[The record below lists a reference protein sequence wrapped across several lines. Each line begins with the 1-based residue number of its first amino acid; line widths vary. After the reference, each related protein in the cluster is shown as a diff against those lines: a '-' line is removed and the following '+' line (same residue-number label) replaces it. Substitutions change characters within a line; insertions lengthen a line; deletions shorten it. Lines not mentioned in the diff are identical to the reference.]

1 MMNKPS
7 INVAIA
13 GLGVIGS
20 GVATVI
26 QDHESK
32 NAPIKLVKILEANPD
47 GQYSKPFY
55 KQSPELFTQDLQAF
69 LNDPKI
75 DVIVET
81 IGGRVFSKTLIE
93 AAFKHG
99 KHVVSANKDLIA
111 TEGKALLELA
121 QQSEKHFLFE
131 ASVGGAIPVIRLME
145 NYFSLSD
152 VEEVSGILNGT
163 TNYILSEIDEN
174 HATFKTVL
182 KEAQA
187 KGYAEQDPTNDVKG
201 YDARYKI
208 SILIYLIT
216 GKWIAV
222 DEIEVEGIDHLE
234 LSDFEYAKRMNRT
247 IKLIAY
253 LCRQEASLDT
263 FVMPLMVPQEHTLA
277 KIGGATNIVVV
288 KGKYSDE
295 ISLVGQGAGSHPTAS
310 AIVSDIYKIKNT
322 AFSPTLSG
330 LDHSFEVRP
339 FSEYMFKHT
348 LRIDI
353 NDQPGI
359 VGDIGS
365 ILAKYHINI
374 YALEQLP
381 QYHHREGTREKTVF
395 HLTLEA
401 CQEGIV
407 RKAIEEINEANYMA
421 SPVFVLRELCH

>member
-1 MMNKPS
+1 MSKGT
-7 INVAIA
+7 INVGIA

-26 QDHESK
+26 QDHEAK
-32 NAPIKLVKILEANPD
+32 NAPIKLVKILKVNP
-47 GQYSKPFY
+47 GGHYAKPFY
-55 KQSPELFTQDLQAF
+55 EESPELFTQDLQEF
-69 LNDPKI
+69 LTDPRI

-93 AAFKHG
+93 EAFKHG

-131 ASVGGAIPVIRLME
+131 ASVGGAIPVIRLLE

-163 TNYILSEIDEN
+163 TNYILSEIEEN
-174 HATFKTVL
+174 NATFESVL

-187 KGYAEQDPTNDVKG
+187 KGYAEQDPTNDIKG

-222 DEIEVEGIDHLE
+222 DEIEVEGIDQLQ
-234 LSDFEYAKRMNRT
+234 LSDFEYAERMNRK

-253 LCRQEASLDT
+253 FCRRGASLDT
-263 FVMPLMVPQEHTLA
+263 FVMPLMVPQEQTLA

-295 ISLVGQGAGSHPTAS
+295 ISLVGQGAGSLPTAS
-310 AIVSDIYKIKNT
+310 AIVADIYKIRNT
-322 AFSPTLSG
+322 AFSPTPSG
-330 LDHSFEVRP
+330 LDPSLEVRP
-339 FSEYMFKHT
+339 FAEYRFKHT

-365 ILAKYHINI
+365 ILAKYKINI

-395 HLTLEA
+395 HLTLEP

-407 RKAIEEINEANYMA
+407 RKAIEEINAADYMA

>member
-1 MMNKPS
+1 MKPP

-26 QDHESK
+26 QNHEKQDS
-32 NAPIKLVKILEANPD
+32 PIKLVKILEVNKEGHYA
-47 GQYSKPFY
+47 KPFY
-55 KQSPELFTQDLQAF
+55 EHSPELFAKDLQEV
-69 LNDPKI
+69 LTDPSI

-81 IGGRVFSKTLIE
+81 IGGHTFAKTLIE
-93 AAFKHG
+93 AAFKQG

-111 TEGKALLELA
+111 TEGKGLMELA
-121 QQSEKHFLFE
+121 HQSEKHFLFE

-152 VEEVSGILNGT
+152 VQEVFGILNGT
-163 TNYILSEIDEN
+163 TNYILSEMDEHN
-174 HATFKTVL
+174 LDFETVL

-208 SILIYLIT
+208 AILIYLIT
-216 GKWIAV
+216 GKWISV
-222 DEIEVEGIDHLE
+222 EEIAVEGIDSLE
-234 LSDFEYAKRMNRT
+234 LPDFDYADRMNRK

-253 LCRQEASLDT
+253 FCREGSQLKV
-263 FVMPLMVPQEHTLA
+263 FVMPLMVPQDHILA
-277 KIGGATNIVVV
+277 KVVGATNIVTVE
-288 KGKYSDE
+288 GKYSDE
-295 ISLVGQGAGSHPTAS
+295 ISLIGQGAGSHPTAS
-310 AIVSDIYKIKNT
+310 AIVADIYKIREIS
-322 AFSPTLSG
+322 FSPPLSA
-330 LDHSFEVRP
+330 LDNSFEVLP

-359 VGDIGS
+359 VGHIGS
-365 ILAKYHINI
+365 ILEKYHINI

-381 QYHHREGTREKTVF
+381 QYHHREGNREKTIF

-407 RKAIEEINEANYMA
+407 RKAIEEINAAAYMA
-421 SPVFVLRELCH
+421 RPVFVLRELYH